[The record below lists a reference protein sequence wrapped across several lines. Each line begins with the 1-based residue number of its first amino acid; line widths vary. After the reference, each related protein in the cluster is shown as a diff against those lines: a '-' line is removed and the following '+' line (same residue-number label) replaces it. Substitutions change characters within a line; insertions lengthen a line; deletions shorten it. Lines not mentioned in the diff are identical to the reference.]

1 MERGEL
7 ERRRKGGRRE
17 RKRKVNWGLAPWLFG
32 RGGINERP
40 LRVNKILRGYRLD
53 GIKQISTSSDGLYSA
68 RFQAEEGTPRVSIVD
83 FIQRNLDSTLGMTC
97 IGVRA
102 RGGCSPPRLGQ
113 NHYCLSNAMYSSIGQ
128 NIKSLAVSDV

>member
-102 RGGCSPPRLGQ
+102 RGGL
-113 NHYCLSNAMYSSIGQ
+113 
-128 NIKSLAVSDV
+128 